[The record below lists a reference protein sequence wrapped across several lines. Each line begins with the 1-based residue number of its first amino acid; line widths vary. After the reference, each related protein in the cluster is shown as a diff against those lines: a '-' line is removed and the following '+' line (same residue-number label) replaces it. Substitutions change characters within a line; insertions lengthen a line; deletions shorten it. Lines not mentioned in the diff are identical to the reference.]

1 MAVGELYFVAARAQ
15 TVSVQW
21 RDAHPLAVYTDL
33 GTCGLA
39 LYADAGCGEV
49 VIRGREDSDQ
59 HYSSNNVQFSVQWA
73 TLTRRRIDQ
82 YIAL

>member
-1 MAVGELYFVAARAQ
+1 MAVGELYFVAARTQ

-21 RDAHPLAVYTDL
+21 CDAHPLAIYTDL

>member
-1 MAVGELYFVAARAQ
+1 
-15 TVSVQW
+15 
-21 RDAHPLAVYTDL
+21 
-33 GTCGLA
+33 LA